1 MVRKF
6 LDFASCLEQW
16 QDNDNDGDANDDDNC
31 DDYDDGDDG
40 DDDLPSIA
48 QKNCLHFSICACHP
62 CEGAMLIF
70 SVSKSHGVENQSEPQ
85 IHRKSIASKP
95 KRRQKCNKEKN

>member
-16 QDNDNDGDANDDDNC
+16 QDNDNDDDGDANDDDNC

-40 DDDLPSIA
+40 DDDDLPSIA

-62 CEGAMLIF
+62 CAGAVLTFSASFQLKWMLGNARF
-70 SVSKSHGVENQSEPQ
+70 TRE
-85 IHRKSIASKP
+85 
-95 KRRQKCNKEKN
+95 

>member
-62 CEGAMLIF
+62 CAGANPTGEQQNFAKLN
-70 SVSKSHGVENQSEPQ
+70 STCKS
-85 IHRKSIASKP
+85 
-95 KRRQKCNKEKN
+95 